1 MRIARIQFE
10 GSDRL
15 AIDAGAGLRLVVDA
29 GLPDDP
35 LAILADPA
43 LSARAVAAATG
54 PAIDEAAAAFRL
66 PLAVPGRIFC
76 VGLNYADHAKESPY
90 EKPNYPVYFLR
101 VDTGLIPHGAP
112 IVRPLVSTHLDFEGE
127 IAAVIGTGGR
137 NIPMDTALDHVAA
150 YTIFND
156 GSIRDYQFKGPQ
168 WTLGKNFD
176 ETGPL
181 GPWLVPAADLPP
193 GIKGL
198 RLQTRL
204 NGQVVQE
211 ANTDD
216 LLFPVAEVIARLS
229 EAVTLKPGDVIA
241 TGTPAGVGF
250 ARKPP
255 LFMKHGD
262 VVEIEVE
269 GIGILRNP
277 VRDEVR

>member
-101 VDTGLIPHGAP
+101 VDTGLIPHGAA

>member
-15 AIDAGAGLRLVVDA
+15 AVDAGAGLRLVVDTD
-29 GLPDDP
+29 LPDDP

-54 PAIDEAAAAFRL
+54 PAIDEAVAAFRL

-90 EKPNYPVYFLR
+90 EKPTYPVYFLR
-101 VDTGLIPHGAP
+101 VDTGLIAHGAA

-137 NIPMDTALDHVAA
+137 NIPMETALDHVAA

-204 NGQVVQE
+204 NGQVVQD

-216 LLFPVAEVIARLS
+216 LLFPVPEVIARLS

>member
-1 MRIARIQFE
+1 MRIARIQQD
-10 GSDRL
+10 GTNRL
-15 AIDAGAGLRLVVDA
+15 AIDAGSGLRLVIDTD
-29 GLPDDP
+29 LPDDP

-43 LSARAVAAATG
+43 LTARAVAAATG

-137 NIPMDTALDHVAA
+137 NIPMETALDHVAA

-216 LLFPVAEVIARLS
+216 LLFPVPEVIARLS